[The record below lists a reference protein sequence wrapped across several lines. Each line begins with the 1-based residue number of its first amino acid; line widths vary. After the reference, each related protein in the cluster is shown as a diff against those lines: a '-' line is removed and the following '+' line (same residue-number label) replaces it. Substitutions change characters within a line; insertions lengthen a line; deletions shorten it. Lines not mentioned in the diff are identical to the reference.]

1 MQLQGRD
8 QKLAVVGGVLL
19 VAWLGWWLWVGPAM
33 EASGMAQARIGRQE
47 KQFGQLLALRARW
60 DSLQARRAALDA
72 RITGRGKEFNLTAIM
87 QTAADQAGVASNV
100 KASAPSAPAPL
111 GRYRRQAMEVKLEEL
126 TLDNVL
132 AYLYEVDDPK
142 DMVCIDRLEVTPRA
156 DNPYYIDLSLTVSTI
171 DAPASAKR

>member
-1 MQLQGRD
+1 
-8 QKLAVVGGVLL
+8 
-19 VAWLGWWLWVGPAM
+19 
-33 EASGMAQARIGRQE
+33 
-47 KQFGQLLALRARW
+47 
-60 DSLQARRAALDA
+60 
-72 RITGRGKEFNLTAIM
+72 
-87 QTAADQAGVASNV
+87 
-100 KASAPSAPAPL
+100 
-111 GRYRRQAMEVKLEEL
+111 MEVKLEEL